1 MKSVSLL
8 LLAVSLVLTAG
19 GCKETRAAADTVA
32 SATQAESAAPVAA
45 TKPAASTAKIIFI
58 DMENGCACTQKRVAG
73 GWTAL
78 QTALAGKTTP
88 TVERLHSDTETE
100 KAGAYE
106 KLRPL
111 LTVPALYFVD
121 AKGGLVELLQG
132 EVTTEQIQKVLGV
145 TAR

>member
-1 MKSVSLL
+1 M
-8 LLAVSLVLTAG
+8 VLTAG
-19 GCKETRAAADTVA
+19 GCKESRA
-32 SATQAESAAPVAA
+32 SAEIPVAA
-45 TKPAASTAKIIFI
+45 RQAEAVAPAATAKPAAATAKIVFI

-73 GWTAL
+73 GWAAL

-88 TVERLHSDTETE
+88 AVERFHSDTEAE
-100 KAGAYE
+100 KAGVYE

-132 EVTTEQIQKVLGV
+132 EVTADQITTVLNAV
-145 TAR
+145 K